1 MNKKENSNLLY
12 CNTEQELETRSEEN
26 NPMIVSGYI
35 AKWNTPTKIR
45 EFTEQIKQ
53 GAFTKSLE
61 NRDIVALY
69 NHDKSK
75 VLGRLSNGTL
85 QLRED
90 DVGLY
95 ADIYLDENQ
104 SSHRDL
110 YSSIKRGDI
119 KGCSFGFIK
128 QNSRI
133 RMENRMSNLVDVDL
147 REVTITAFPQ
157 YTDTVISAR
166 SEMYE
171 EMYDEVQKDFMK
183 KELEDAILRIEEV
196 KKNYE

>member
-1 MNKKENSNLLY
+1 MSKNEINGLMY
-12 CNTEQELETRSEEN
+12 CNTEQELETRSEDN
-26 NPMIVSGYI
+26 NSMIISGYI
-35 AKWNTPTKIR
+35 AKWDSPTQIR
-45 EFTEQIKQ
+45 QFTEQVKR

-61 NRDIVALY
+61 KRDIVALY

-85 QLRED
+85 KLRED

-119 KGCSFGFIK
+119 KGCSFGFVRGTSK
-128 QNSRI
+128 TK
-133 RMENRMSNLVDVDL
+133 MENRMMSLVDVDL
-147 REVTITAFPQ
+147 REVTITAFPA

-171 EMYDEVQKDFMK
+171 EIYEEINRDYMK
-183 KELEDAILRIEEV
+183 KELGDAISRIEEV